1 MYHFV
6 LDEDIVPAVLFY
18 KHAFEKIPKPSMASR
33 AIGYDKMNVLLTV
46 LNQALGVAL
55 ESLPPEAQTLDKLS
69 MYEQPVYDQCPEGAM
84 EPYAPA
90 GNWRAT
96 DREFLP
102 NLQIPIICRTDM
114 PDIGILQIICP

>member
-46 LNQALGVAL
+46 LNQALGVSL
-55 ESLPPEAQTLDKLS
+55 ESLPQEAQTLDKLS